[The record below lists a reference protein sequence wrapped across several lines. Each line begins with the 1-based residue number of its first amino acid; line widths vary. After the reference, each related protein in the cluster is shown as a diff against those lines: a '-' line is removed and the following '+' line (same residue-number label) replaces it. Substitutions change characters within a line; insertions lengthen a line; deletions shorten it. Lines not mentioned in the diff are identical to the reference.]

1 MSSKKVITE
10 QTAFET
16 AGIPTPPDQENIAAT
31 DMISE
36 AVEEMIDHL
45 EHSFEGKP
53 DKHSY

>member
-1 MSSKKVITE
+1 MSSKRVLTE

-16 AGIPTPPDQENIAAT
+16 AGIPTPPNQENIAAT

-36 AVEEMIDHL
+36 AVEEMLDHI